1 MLFVYPLLKLIFPQK
16 VKVSNFQKRQ
26 MSNDF
31 SNELGLFFHV
41 CLLNSVSLSQ
51 KNFSYANSKLRIIRL
66 AATKEAGEKIPIF
79 VIGKSKNARFF
90 YNVNSLSCRYSWMLN
105 GQQFIRKMDEQELS
119 KRIKLHYLSRSVQP
133 TSIPNSLRANPTKWS
148 NTLKQFVGKMPTN
161 CLSLSEHFVGLELK
175 ELKFVTNEINFSFSK
190 QNFC

>member
-1 MLFVYPLLKLIFPQK
+1 
-16 VKVSNFQKRQ
+16 
-26 MSNDF
+26 
-31 SNELGLFFHV
+31 
-41 CLLNSVSLSQ
+41 
-51 KNFSYANSKLRIIRL
+51 
-66 AATKEAGEKIPIF
+66 
-79 VIGKSKNARFF
+79 
-90 YNVNSLSCRYSWMLN
+90 MLN

-133 TSIPNSLRANPTKWS
+133 ISISNSLRANPTKWS

-161 CLSLSEHFVGLELK
+161 CLSLFEHFMALELK